1 MAYQI
6 NEIEYCKVN
15 VHYTAEGDVVKD
27 KISDT
32 VRTLKKNKVRVPG
45 YRPGK
50 ASDLAIRVHLKKHIN
65 EKVKEELVAQ
75 AYDDIL
81 FETKMKPI
89 GYPQIMNAQLNDNNF
104 LVDMLFLKK
113 PEFELKGYKDLE
125 LPKPHQE
132 TTVENMTQHLLQ
144 QLREFHGDTIPY
156 SETDFVQM
164 GDQITMDVKVE
175 LDGKPVDSLAKEGVL
190 YKVGERMFEGFD
202 DNILGMTAGEER
214 KFELVISE
222 GDKVGMILDGEDA
235 AKNFR
240 SDSPIEDVKA
250 TFIVNV
256 HMGTKKTPCPLDDTL
271 AEKAGFK
278 TFDEL
283 LQAATGRASGRM
295 QENERNMLSQQ
306 VINKLLENNQFE
318 VPVWLTNMEA
328 QRLSQQNG
336 VKLEEMGEEGSKYM
350 VEQAEKQVR
359 LSLILDSIRD
369 QEPESIFSNQE
380 LLSAMRDR
388 LMQAGHTDESAQTL
402 LKQAERQGSLYGMI
416 AQLKDET
423 TLQWLIEHSK
433 IVE

>member
-1 MAYQI
+1 MAMQV

-15 VHYTAEGDVVKD
+15 VHYTVEGDAVKD

-32 VRTLKKNKVRVPG
+32 VRNLKKNKVRVPG

-89 GYPQIMNAQLNDNNF
+89 GYPQIMNSQLNGDNF

-125 LPKPHQE
+125 LPKPHME

-144 QLREFHGDTIPY
+144 QLREFHGDTMPY

-175 LDGKPVDSLAKEGVL
+175 LDGKPMDSLAKEGVL

-202 DNILGMTAGEER
+202 DSILGMTAGEER
-214 KFELVISE
+214 KFELVLGGLE
-222 GDKVGMILDGEDA
+222 G
-235 AKNFR
+235 
-240 SDSPIEDVKA
+240 SIEDQKA
-250 TFIVNV
+250 TFIVNI

-278 TFDEL
+278 NFEEL

-318 VPVWLTNMEA
+318 VPAWLTNMEA
-328 QRLSQQNG
+328 QRLAQQNN

-369 QEPESIFSNQE
+369 AEPESVFSNQE
-380 LLSAMRDR
+380 LINSMTNR
-388 LMQAGHTDESAQTL
+388 LMQAGHTEQSAGQL
-402 LKQAERQGSLYGMI
+402 LKQAERQGSLYGMM
-416 AQLKDET
+416 AQLKDEI
-423 TLQWLIEHSK
+423 TLQWLVEHSK

>member
-1 MAYQI
+1 MAMQV

-15 VHYTAEGDVVKD
+15 VHYTVEGDAVKD

-32 VRTLKKNKVRVPG
+32 VRNLKKNKVRVPG

-89 GYPQIMNAQLNDNNF
+89 GYPQIMNSQLNGDNF

-125 LPKPHQE
+125 LPKPHME

-144 QLREFHGDTIPY
+144 QLREFHGDTMPY

-202 DNILGMTAGEER
+202 DSILGMTAGEER
-214 KFELVISE
+214 KFELVL
-222 GDKVGMILDGEDA
+222 GDKTKLGMVIDGED
-235 AKNFR
+235 
-240 SDSPIEDVKA
+240 PGVEDVKA
-250 TFIVNV
+250 AFIVNI

-278 TFDEL
+278 NFEEL

-318 VPVWLTNMEA
+318 VPAWLTNMEA
-328 QRLSQQNG
+328 QRLAQNNG
-336 VKLEEMGEEGSKYM
+336 VKLEEMGEEGSRYM

-359 LSLILDSIRD
+359 LSLILDSVR
-369 QEPESIFSNQE
+369 ENEVEAVFSNNE
-380 LLSAMRDR
+380 LLSAMTNR
-388 LMQAGHTDESAQTL
+388 LMQAGHTQESANTL